1 MPTHRHRPRLARAA
15 PLALMVPLLA
25 ALAAAPVQAQIRWRL
40 TELQTPG
47 DISFATGI
55 NARGDVVG
63 MDLAT
68 IASHGWEGPLGGWLV
83 TAGQATVLPLIPS
96 AGGLAFVAGLNDGGQ
111 IVGQAI
117 LGTPSRLVGWT
128 TQDPPYTPAT
138 DLAPLSP
145 DFYAGGITRAGVVI
159 GHDGAGNPLLW
170 NQGSV
175 TPLARPA
182 FSSSAVQPTGMN
194 SQGYVV
200 GSTFGGTPFL
210 WQPLPP
216 SGMGEAGPPGLG
228 GSFAS
233 AAPRISSAMLP
244 LVGITDRLNA
254 TVATDATGPALA
266 FDLGDKNNDLGR
278 GWLRPQVD
286 ALPGGAVLSFANA
299 VNDWGQIAGMSS
311 NGRAAVATPYGTL
324 TWQRTGSSL
333 FSDQNN
339 WSGMSDPSLDTG
351 PRFFAPSRFLSVV
364 LATPDMT
371 AANSSAV
378 MDADAEVK
386 FLQVGGSFNPLGG
399 NRVGALTMQPG
410 RTLASQGD
418 VLVHELGTL
427 DVTNGSIQVGVG
439 GAGGSLQIGGVA
451 RLNGLTLTGGPM
463 VVTSTAYTLGQVYAS
478 GTVTAPSVTLGL
490 HTSFIASDLTLTG
503 DVQVNDAS
511 FYARGGTQVY
521 GFLRGQGHVEVD
533 LASILTLYQ
542 PFGVGDSF
550 DVRVRSSGRIQA
562 LDRLENNRSFTIEE
576 RGRVTAREFVQN
588 AGSLVVDGE
597 LSTPNGQVWLAG
609 GVLSGNG
616 RINGDLFVGGG
627 RDVARFNPGHSPGS
641 FTIDGDFQLLPGGE
655 LELEVA
661 KAADGTLAF
670 DYITARHI
678 RLDGTVRL
686 KLASGLAGASFQQL
700 QLLGCGG
707 GCDFGSDFS
716 YVLDGSGASVTWT
729 AQGLALGITPVP
741 EPATR
746 LLWPLGLLAVAHLR
760 RMKEAM

>member
-1 MPTHRHRPRLARAA
+1 MPIRCHRLRTAHAVS
-15 PLALMVPLLA
+15 LALMVPLLA
-25 ALAAAPVQAQIRWRL
+25 GLAAAPAQAQIRWRL
-40 TELQTPG
+40 TELRTG
-47 DISFATGI
+47 GSLSFATGI

-68 IASHGWEGPLGGWLV
+68 LASNGWEGPLGGWLV
-83 TAGQATVLPLIPS
+83 TAGQATALPLVPS
-96 AGGLAFVAGLNDGGQ
+96 SAGLAFVAGLNDEGQ
-111 IVGQAI
+111 IVGQAVTD
-117 LGTPSRLVGWT
+117 TPSRLLRWT
-128 TQDPPYTPAT
+128 TQDPPYTTAT
-138 DLAPLSP
+138 GLALPST

-170 NQGSV
+170 NQGIV
-175 TPLARPA
+175 TPLARPVL
-182 FSSSAVQPTGMN
+182 SSGPIQPTGMN

-200 GSTFGGTPFL
+200 GSSFAGTPFL
-210 WQPLPP
+210 WRPHSP
-216 SGMGEAGPPGLG
+216 SGMSEADPPGLG
-228 GSFAS
+228 SSFAS
-233 AAPRISSAMLP
+233 AAPRLASTMLP
-244 LVGITDRLNA
+244 LVGITDWLNA
-254 TVATDATGPALA
+254 TVATDATGPVLA
-266 FDLGDKNNDLGR
+266 FDLGDRNNDLGR

-299 VNDWGQIAGMSS
+299 VNDLGQIAGMSS

-324 TWQRTGSSL
+324 TWQRGSSSL
-333 FSDQNN
+333 FSDPRN

-351 PRFFAPSRFLSVV
+351 PRFFAPSRLLSVV

-371 AANSSAV
+371 PANSTAV

-386 FLQVGGSFNPLGG
+386 FLQIGGSFNPLGG
-399 NRVGALTMQPG
+399 NRFGTLTMRPG
-410 RTLASQGD
+410 LSLTSQSD

-427 DVTNGSIQVGVG
+427 DVTNGFIQVGAGG
-439 GAGGSLQIGGVA
+439 GALRVAGVA
-451 RLNGLTLTGGPM
+451 RLNGLTLAGGPL
-463 VVTSTAYTLGQVYAS
+463 VVTSTAYTEGKVFAS

-490 HTSFIASDLTLTG
+490 HTQLIATNLTLYG
-503 DVQVNDAS
+503 DVQVNGAS
-511 FYARGGTQVY
+511 FRAQGATHLY
-521 GFLRGQGHVEVD
+521 GYLRGQGQLVVD
-533 LASILTLYQ
+533 SDGPLILER

-550 DVRVRSSGRIQA
+550 DVRVHARSGLQA
-562 LDRLENNRSFTIEE
+562 LDRIENDRSFTIEE
-576 RGRVTAREFVQN
+576 RGWVSAKAFVQH

-597 LSTPNGQVWLAG
+597 LSTPNGRVSLVG

-670 DYITARHI
+670 DHVAARHI
-678 RLDGTVRL
+678 SLDGTVRL
-686 KLASGLAGASFQQL
+686 KLAPDLAGATFQQL

-707 GCDFGSDFS
+707 GCDFGSGFK

-729 AQGLALGITPVP
+729 AQGLSLGIAAVP
-741 EPATR
+741 EPASR
-746 LLWPLGLLAVAHLR
+746 LLWPLGLLAIAALR
-760 RMKEAM
+760 RLEEVA

>member
-1 MPTHRHRPRLARAA
+1 MPIHRRRPR
-15 PLALMVPLLA
+15 LALMVPLLA
-25 ALAAAPVQAQIRWRL
+25 ALAAAPAQAQIRWRL

-47 DISFATGI
+47 GISFATGI

-68 IASHGWEGPLGGWLV
+68 LASHGWEGPLGGWLV
-83 TAGQATVLPLIPS
+83 TAGQATVLPLMPS
-96 AGGLAFVAGLNDGGQ
+96 SGGLAFVAGLNDGGQ

-145 DFYAGGITRAGVVI
+145 DFYAGGISRAGVVI

-175 TPLARPA
+175 TPLARPV

-200 GSTFGGTPFL
+200 GSTFDGTPFL
-210 WQPLPP
+210 WRPLSP

-254 TVATDATGPALA
+254 TVATDATGPVLA

-324 TWQRTGSSL
+324 TWKIANSSL

-364 LATPDMT
+364 LATPDM
-371 AANSSAV
+371 APANSSAV

-386 FLQVGGSFNPLGG
+386 FLQVGGSFNPQGG

-427 DVTNGSIQVGVG
+427 NVTNGVIQVGAG
-439 GAGGSLQIGGVA
+439 GTGGSLQIGGVA
-451 RLNGLTLTGGPM
+451 RLSGLTLTGGPM

-490 HTSFIASDLTLTG
+490 HTLFIASDLALTG

-511 FYARGGTQVY
+511 FHARGSTQVY
-521 GFLRGQGHVEVD
+521 GALRGQGHVEVD
-533 LASILTLYQ
+533 SASTLSLHQ
-542 PFGVGDSF
+542 AFGVGVGDSF
-550 DVRVRSSGRIQA
+550 DVRVRTQGLLQS
-562 LDRLENNRSFTIEE
+562 LDRIENNRSFTIEE
-576 RGRVTAREFVQN
+576 RGRVFAREFVQN

-597 LSTPNGQVWLAG
+597 LNTPNGRVWLAG

-616 RINGDLFVGGG
+616 LINGDLFVGGG

-670 DYITARHI
+670 DHITARHI
-678 RLDGTVRL
+678 RLDGTVHL
-686 KLASGLAGASFQQL
+686 KLAPDLAGASFQQL

-707 GCDFGSDFS
+707 GCDFGSGFK
-716 YVLDGSGASVTWT
+716 YVLNGSGASVTWT
-729 AQGLALGITPVP
+729 AQGLALSITPVP